1 MLRLIFSQ
9 LVLGRP
15 FMAPP
20 GISDDRKLAL
30 RRAFDATMK
39 DAEFLTDAE
48 KMKLS
53 ITPLPGTKV
62 QELIERL
69 YKTPK
74 DFVERAKAV
83 IKP

>member
-1 MLRLIFSQ
+1 
-9 LVLGRP
+9 
-15 FMAPP
+15 
-20 GISDDRKLAL
+20 
-30 RRAFDATMK
+30 
-39 DAEFLTDAE
+39 
-48 KMKLS
+48 MKLS
-53 ITPLPGTKV
+53 ITPLPGAKV